1 MQIENSFVV
10 SVPPPRVWDLLLD
23 VTRVAQCMPGAELTE
38 VIDDRTWKGRVRLRL
53 GPVSMNYSGTVVMTE
68 RDDAAYSVVLRAE
81 GRETGGKGNAAA
93 TVRSRV
99 EPTADGGSRVQI
111 SQDLQLSGAA
121 AQFGN
126 RMIQDVSTR
135 LTRQFADCLGA
146 QFSAANA
153 SADAGPATEGRANE
167 AGATEGRAAE
177 RRAAAITAPSE
188 IPALRL
194 ALWAILRAIGRL
206 LHLPN
211 TAREGRQ

>member
-1 MQIENSFVV
+1 VQIENSFVV

-23 VTRVAQCMPGAELTE
+23 VTKVAQCMPGAELTE
-38 VIDDRTWKGRVRLRL
+38 VVDDRTWKGRVRLRL
-53 GPVSMNYSGTVVMTE
+53 GPVSMNYSGTVIMTE

-99 EPTADGGSRVQI
+99 EPTDDGGSRVQI

-126 RMIQDVSTR
+126 RMIQDVSSR
-135 LTRQFADCLGA
+135 LTQQFADCLGA
-146 QFSAANA
+146 QLSAADA
-153 SADAGPATEGRANE
+153 SADAGPATEDSAT
-167 AGATEGRAAE
+167 ATEAATTQGRAA
-177 RRAAAITAPSE
+177 AVTAPSE

-206 LHLPN
+206 LHLQK

>member
-135 LTRQFADCLGA
+135 LTQQFADCLGA
-146 QFSAANA
+146 QFTTADA
-153 SADAGPATEGRANE
+153 SPDAGPATEGL
-167 AGATEGRAAE
+167 GAEGSTTEAE
-177 RRAAAITAPSE
+177 RKAAAVTAPSE